1 MKKYPIAPDLKIK
14 AVTVI
19 DFPVFYKK
27 MKLWL
32 QDNGFTKDET
42 LEKKYIER
50 IKPNGKQLEIQW
62 ECKKSKSDFFDYY
75 INVTFLILGMN
86 DVEVQQGPITRK
98 MNKGDFEIRIN
109 SFIQTTKNLEKLGTL
124 KRIYVNILIKKRIEE
139 YKLDLYDKVYKFH
152 AYIKELLSLR
162 NY

>member
-32 QDNGFTKDET
+32 QDNGFAKEET

-50 IKPNGKQLEIQW
+50 IKLNGKQLEIQW
-62 ECKKSKSDFFDYY
+62 EGKKSKSDFFDYY
-75 INVTFLILGMN
+75 IGVTFLILGMK
-86 DVEVQQGPITRK
+86 DVEVQQGSITRK
-98 MNKGDFEIRIN
+98 MNQGDFEVRIN
-109 SFIQTTKNLEKLGTL
+109 SYIQTTENLDKLGTL
-124 KRIYVNILIKKRIEE
+124 KRIYMNMLIKKRIEE
-139 YKLDLYDKVYKFH
+139 YKIDLYDKVYKFH
-152 AYIKELLSLR
+152 NYVKELLSLR
-162 NY
+162 SY